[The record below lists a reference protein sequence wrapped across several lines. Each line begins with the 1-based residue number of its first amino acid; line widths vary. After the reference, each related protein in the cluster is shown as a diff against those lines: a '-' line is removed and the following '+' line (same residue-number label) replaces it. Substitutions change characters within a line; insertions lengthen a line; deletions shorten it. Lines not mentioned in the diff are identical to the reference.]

1 MLHIVRGFIKLDSTT
16 LIRFFFLLQ
25 NMDYGNL
32 CKDILEL
39 DQNIRF
45 AGVSDDTGDIRFGG
59 QRQGITNLLSSEET
73 KRSNLQALA
82 RWSLRNSLAPKIGKG
97 RYAMAEYEKIKRIT
111 FPLEDYH
118 LLLITTEVN
127 ADHGKIIS
135 KVLDMIKK

>member
-1 MLHIVRGFIKLDSTT
+1 
-16 LIRFFFLLQ
+16 
-25 NMDYGNL
+25 MDYGTL
-32 CKDILEL
+32 CKDILAL
-39 DQNIRF
+39 DQNVRF
-45 AGVSDDTGDIRFGG
+45 AGVSDDTGEIKYGG
-59 QRQGITNLLSSEET
+59 QRQGINNLLSSEET

-97 RYAMAEYEKIKRIT
+97 RYAMAEYERIKRIT

-127 ADHGKIIS
+127 ADHGKIIN